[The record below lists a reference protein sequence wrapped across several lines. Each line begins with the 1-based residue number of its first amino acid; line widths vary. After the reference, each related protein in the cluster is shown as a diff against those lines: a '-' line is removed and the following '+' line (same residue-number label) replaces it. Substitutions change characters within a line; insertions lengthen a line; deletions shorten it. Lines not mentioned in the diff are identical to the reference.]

1 MMNLSIILVF
11 VLSLLFVTVSQSLTP
26 RQIIPYPFTVENVG
40 KNKLAA
46 TVKWDGIDNDDNR
59 MILLFILKRKIL

>member
-1 MMNLSIILVF
+1 MNLSIILVF

-26 RQIIPYPFTVENVG
+26 KQIIPSPFTVEKVG
-40 KNKLAA
+40 ENKLAA

-59 MILLFILKRKIL
+59 MVLLFIL